1 MAASITTAAPRPF
14 DRHEPALSGLGRLAT
29 PWHLVLL
36 VGLPVWL
43 AAGAFRILGMY
54 LVAHDTPD
62 VFIMLPT
69 PPRIVQHL
77 AMVPFLLVA
86 YRLALAIGWP
96 DTRRAAAVIGHGA
109 LAITVSA
116 LGRPALLIAGNAFRP
131 EDPMP
136 VLGGLE
142 GIGFSLWVS
151 TSLDFMLAYLFGLAA
166 MAFLH
171 TAGTLQRSELERS
184 RLAGA
189 WTEARLQAL
198 RMQLNPHFLFN
209 AFNLVATLLER
220 DPPQARSVLL
230 SLSSLFRRTLATMD
244 ETWATVSDEFE
255 YAREY
260 LSIQAARFGSR
271 LSYEVQSETELG
283 AVKVP
288 SMLLQPLV
296 ENAMVH
302 GADDDAATLHV
313 RVRAER
319 TTGPGAPGYL
329 SIEVTNRTSGRL
341 DAGGHGPGVGLATT
355 RDRLQACYGGRA
367 TMEFGPDGEDT
378 YRVRLRLPVGAATPG
393 RAGHVPEGAP

>member
-1 MAASITTAAPRPF
+1 MAASITTAAPRSF
-14 DRHEPALSGLGRLAT
+14 DHREPRLSGLGRLAT
-29 PWHLVLL
+29 PWRLVLL

-54 LVAHDTPD
+54 LVAHDVPG
-62 VFIMLPT
+62 VYFMLPT
-69 PPRIVQHL
+69 PPRVAQHL
-77 AMVPFLLVA
+77 AMVPFVLVA
-86 YRLALAIGWP
+86 YRLAIAVGWP
-96 DTRRAAAVIGHGA
+96 DTRRASAVIGHGA
-109 LAITVSA
+109 LAIAVSA

-136 VLGGLE
+136 VLEGLQ

-244 ETWATVSDEFE
+244 EAWATVSDEFE

-271 LSYEVQSETELG
+271 LSYEVQSETDLG
-283 AVKVP
+283 TVKVP

-319 TTGPGAPGYL
+319 LAGPGVPECL

-341 DAGGHGPGVGLATT
+341 DAGHHGPGVGLATT

-378 YRVRLRLPVGAATPG
+378 YRVRLTLPVGGAVPG
-393 RAGHVPEGAP
+393 RDSGVLDGTP